1 MMNLMRNRVFIT
13 VLATDI
19 IQQLAIWVRNIS
31 IMFFVMEMTNGDPLA
46 ISTLNFIEYIPML
59 LLTFLGGLIADK
71 YNPKKIMMLGD
82 FLSFISFIILGLLIG
97 KGILIS
103 IYIVI
108 LVSAIVTQFSYP
120 ASQKYFKEFIP
131 EDQVEG
137 AIGISQLLGSIFF
150 VVGPFLGSF
159 FYFNFGM
166 QKTLS
171 IISILFIISLMLIW
185 TLPNKK
191 FVKLET
197 TGFFNE
203 ISLTINYMKYS
214 KELKSL
220 LKVFVLLSFTLGIA
234 NNLDIFVVTKRL
246 GLDEQFYQF
255 FSGTAGIGVIAGG
268 LLYLV
273 FNKYLSNS
281 KVLFIF
287 IFILSITI
295 FIEGYSIYPVLT
307 LIVQLL
313 DNAMLGILSA
323 YIMAKLTKITNQ
335 EYLGKVNGLY
345 DTIFYLGISI
355 GTIFSGYAMK
365 MVSIVFAYGIGSLSL
380 ILLIILLYLEKRET
394 QK

>member
-1 MMNLMRNRVFIT
+1 MNLMKNRVFIT

-46 ISTLNFIEYIPML
+46 ISTLNVIEYIPML

-71 YNPKKIMMLGD
+71 YNPKKIMILGD

-150 VVGPFLGSF
+150 VAGPFLGSF

-171 IISILFIISLMLIW
+171 IISVLFIISLMLIW
-185 TLPNKK
+185 TLPNKR
-191 FVKLET
+191 FAKLET

-203 ISLTINYMKYS
+203 ISLTIDYTKQS
-214 KELKSL
+214 KEHKSL
-220 LKVFVLLSFTLGIA
+220 LKVFILLSFTLGIA

-255 FSGTAGIGVIAGG
+255 FSGIAGVGAIAGG
-268 LLYLV
+268 LLYFVLK
-273 FNKYLSNS
+273 KYFSNS
-281 KVLFIF
+281 KVLFLF
-287 IFILSITI
+287 IFTLSITI
-295 FIEGYSIYPVLT
+295 FMEGYSIYPALT

-323 YIMAKLTKITNQ
+323 YMMAQLTKITDQ
-335 EYLGKVNGLY
+335 EYLGKVNGLSS
-345 DTIFYLGISI
+345 TILYLGISL

-365 MVSIVFAYGIGSLSL
+365 TFSIVFAYGIGSLSL
-380 ILLIILLYLEKRET
+380 ILLIILLYLEKRQT
-394 QK
+394 HI